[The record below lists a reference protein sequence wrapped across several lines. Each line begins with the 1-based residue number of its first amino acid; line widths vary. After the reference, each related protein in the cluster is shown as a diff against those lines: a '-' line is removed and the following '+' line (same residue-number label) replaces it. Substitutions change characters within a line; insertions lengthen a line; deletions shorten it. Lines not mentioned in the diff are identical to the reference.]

1 MGFCIGGKA
10 CRRQACKERCK
21 SWYGLQPDLLKACKN
36 ACKGNSSLSKDEFQC
51 SGKYVDEQAL
61 ILAYG
66 YDPCAGGVSIDQVLD
81 PLDSQGQASEKLESL
96 SGTFLL
102 LGVLIIAGLSVL
114 YYMRR

>member
-1 MGFCIGGKA
+1 MGFCIGGNA
-10 CRRQACKERCK
+10 CRRLACKERCK
-21 SWYGLQPDLLKACKN
+21 SWYGLQPDLEKACKN
-36 ACKGNSSLSKDEFQC
+36 ACKGNSSLTKEDFQC

-66 YDPCAGGVSIDQVLD
+66 YDPCAGGVSVEEILD
-81 PLDSQGQASEKLESL
+81 PLDSQGQAAEKLESL

-102 LGVLIIAGLSVL
+102 LGILIMAGLAVL